1 MLVSMSIH
9 PLVSA
14 LRINNLS
21 LEEHTWKKRNHY
33 VFEKVEPKNK
43 RTMNSPILDLQRMSS
58 PSF

>member
-1 MLVSMSIH
+1 MSIH

-14 LRINNLS
+14 LRINNLF
-21 LEEHTWKKRNHY
+21 LEEHIWKKRNHD
-33 VFEKVEPKNK
+33 VFEKREEPKNK